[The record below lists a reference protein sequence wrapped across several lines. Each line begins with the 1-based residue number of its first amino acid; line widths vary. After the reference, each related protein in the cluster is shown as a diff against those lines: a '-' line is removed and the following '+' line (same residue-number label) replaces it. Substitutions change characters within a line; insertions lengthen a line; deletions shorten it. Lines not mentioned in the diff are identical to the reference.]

1 MKTTLQHNVTLEQ
14 PIDKVWAVLSDPWQV
29 APCLPGAEVTEA
41 LSDTEY
47 AGKVKIKLG
56 PLGLTVKGRIV
67 VEELDHASYKIRM
80 RGKGQDALGAGSA
93 SMTMTGQLTSLGDS
107 STALATEAEIEINGR
122 MAQFA
127 SRLIHS
133 VSDSMFNKFLANLQK
148 KLSEA
153 G

>member
-1 MKTTLQHNVTLEQ
+1 
-14 PIDKVWAVLSDPWQV
+14 
-29 APCLPGAEVTEA
+29 
-41 LSDTEY
+41 
-47 AGKVKIKLG
+47 
-56 PLGLTVKGRIV
+56 
-67 VEELDHASYKIRM
+67 M
-80 RGKGQDALGAGSA
+80 RGKGKDALGAGSA

-107 STALATEAEIEINGR
+107 STALATEAEIEIHGR